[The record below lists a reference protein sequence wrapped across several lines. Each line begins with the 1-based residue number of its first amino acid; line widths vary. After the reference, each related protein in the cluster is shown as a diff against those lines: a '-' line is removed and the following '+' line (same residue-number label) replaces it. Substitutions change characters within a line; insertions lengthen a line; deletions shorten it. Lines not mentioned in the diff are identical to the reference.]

1 MTNCT
6 GIIAEY
12 NPFHN
17 GHLYHIQ
24 QTKVQNGTRP
34 VIVVMSGWFVQ
45 RGSVASFDPYLRA
58 RWALECGVDMVLQ
71 LPVLFSLANAER
83 FARGGVYLLN
93 STGIVDSLSFGSETG
108 DIAVLGQ
115 LAENIYDVQAD
126 YRDALSS
133 ALSSG
138 RSFPAAQA
146 AALHDALGKDAAEL
160 FSKPNNILAIEYIKS
175 IKAIGASIYP
185 ITIKRS
191 GADHDATFAKGAS
204 MSASAIRSAI
214 DNGSIND
221 IRTYVP
227 SNVYD
232 EICNRRIIT
241 AAMLSQ
247 AIIYA
252 LRRYAL
258 SDLSA
263 IPDVSEGLE
272 NLIYS
277 ACRNTSDYDE
287 LIMSIKSKR
296 YTHARIRRICFN
308 ALLGITKTDYSCN
321 PFPRYIRVLGVRQ
334 DSLSLLGELARNAT
348 LPVITCHSDY
358 NKLDFEARAAFDKD
372 IAAADI
378 AQLTGKSVN
387 EFARKLIIV

>member
-1 MTNCT
+1 MANCT

-17 GHLYHIQ
+17 GHLYHIRE
-24 QTKVQNGTRP
+24 TKSQNGTRP
-34 VIVVMSGWFVQ
+34 VIVAMSGWFVQ

-58 RWALECGVDMVLQ
+58 RWALECGADMVLQ

-108 DIAVLGQ
+108 DVAILSR
-115 LAENIYDVQAD
+115 LAEDICSVQRD
-126 YRDALSS
+126 YQVALSS
-133 ALSSG
+133 ALSNGKSY
-138 RSFPAAQA
+138 PAAQA
-146 AALHDALGKDAAEL
+146 AALYDILGEDATDLL
-160 FSKPNNILAIEYIKS
+160 SKPNNILAIEYIKS
-175 IKAIGASIYP
+175 IKDIGASIYP
-185 ITIKRS
+185 ITIKRN
-191 GADHDATFAKGAS
+191 GAEHDAPLAEGTS

-214 DNGSIND
+214 STENVDSI
-221 IRTYVP
+221 RACVP
-227 SNVYD
+227 SNVYA
-232 EICNRRIIT
+232 EIHAKQVSNMS
-241 AAMLSQ
+241 MLSQ

-252 LRRYAL
+252 LRRSSL
-258 SDLSA
+258 NDLTA

-272 NLIYS
+272 NLIYTS
-277 ACRNTSDYDE
+277 CRSTSDYDE

-296 YTHARIRRICFN
+296 YTHARIRRICSN
-308 ALLGITKTDYSCN
+308 ALLGITKNDYSSN
-321 PFPRYIRVLGVRQ
+321 SFPRYIRVLGVRRN
-334 DSLSLLGELARNAT
+334 SLSLLGELAKNAS

-358 NKLDFEARAAFDKD
+358 SKLDFEAKTAFDKD

-378 AQLTGKSVN
+378 AQLTGKAVN